1 MKALGK
7 VFLLL
12 VFVGVIVLIAWKAI
26 DSTLFAEEENAVP
39 AVAQLEQAPSTI
51 EEPKAL
57 TQDQAFESTTDDT
70 PVPTEAKLTC
80 LAVNKVIA
88 KLYEMRTSHKDYEQ
102 AVDFIQS
109 DDSVPASQ
117 ADAFVKFAHQLWDK
131 PIDKLEP
138 LATFL
143 EEFNTQCKQLAK

>member
-1 MKALGK
+1 MKALSK

-12 VFVGVIVLIAWKAI
+12 IVVGIIALIAWKAI
-26 DSTLFAEEENAVP
+26 DSTLFAEEENANP
-39 AVAQLEQAPSTI
+39 AVVQLEQAHSAI

-70 PVPTEAKLTC
+70 PIPTEAKLTC
-80 LAVNKVIA
+80 QTVNEVIA
-88 KLYEMRTSHKDYEQ
+88 KLYEIRTSHKDYKQ
-102 AVDFIQS
+102 AVDFIHS

-138 LATFL
+138 IETFL